1 MIRCFR
7 RRWNRIS
14 DEPLVGGASI
24 GAITKQFMII
34 TATSASRNGSFELGS
49 LSTSWNPGRNS
60 QGRKS
65 RVPRPTPSI
74 TSSCGDQSF
83 SSTSRIVRQSRC
95 DVTLP
100 NQIRSWD
107 LVRKPSQ
114 QTGSDFNYTVFIL
127 IEINWSAAKDGPGSN
142 TGGATGTRSRSDLRD
157 GTFNRL
163 QANAFIELFPHQ
175 RAMVNGEAAK
185 LSI

>member
-34 TATSASRNGSFELGS
+34 TATSASRNGSFELGF

-65 RVPRPTPSI
+65 RVPRPMRSI

-107 LVRKPSQ
+107 LIRKPSQ
-114 QTGSDFNYTVFIL
+114 QTSSDFNYTVFIL
-127 IEINWSAAKDGPGSN
+127 IEINWSAAKDVRRDQTQAARLEPDH
-142 TGGATGTRSRSDLRD
+142 APICAMARLIASRLMPSLSCFP
-157 GTFNRL
+157 T
-163 QANAFIELFPHQ
+163 NA
-175 RAMVNGEAAK
+175 RW
-185 LSI
+185 